1 MKLPNP
7 NDAIIEMRKLLT
19 YCLDPEHSEGQH
31 KARVFRSAL
40 GLTQDNADEL
50 VAALLE
56 AVQTQD
62 AVPIKRN
69 PYGQK
74 YVIDFMMTRGESS
87 APRVR
92 QALIHSVWIVRDT
105 ETFPRLIT
113 CYIL

>member
-40 GLTQDNADEL
+40 GLTQDNTEEL

-56 AVQTQD
+56 AVQTRD
-62 AVPIKRN
+62 AVPVNRN

-74 YVIDFMMTRGESS
+74 YVIDFMMTRGD
-87 APRVR
+87 R
-92 QALIHSVWIVRDT
+92 QALIHSVWIVRNT

>member
-1 MKLPNP
+1 MKLPHP
-7 NDAIIEMRKLLT
+7 DDAIIEMRKLLT

-40 GLTQDNADEL
+40 GLTQDNAEEL

-56 AVQTQD
+56 AVRTHD
-62 AVPIKRN
+62 AVPIQRN

-74 YVIDFMMTRGESS
+74 YVIDFMMTRGD
-87 APRVR
+87 R
-92 QALIHSVWIVRDT
+92 QALIHSVWIVRDS

>member
-40 GLTQDNADEL
+40 GLTQDNVDEL

-62 AVPIKRN
+62 AVPVNRN

-74 YVIDFMMTRGESS
+74 YVIDFMMTRGD
-87 APRVR
+87 R

>member
-40 GLTQDNADEL
+40 GLTQDNAEEL

-62 AVPIKRN
+62 AVSVNRN

-74 YVIDFMMTRGESS
+74 YVIDFIMTRGD
-87 APRVR
+87 R
-92 QALIHSVWIVRDT
+92 QALIHSVWIVRNT

>member
-40 GLTQDNADEL
+40 GLTQDNVDEL

-56 AVQTQD
+56 AVQTRD
-62 AVPIKRN
+62 AVPVNRN

-74 YVIDFMMTRGESS
+74 YVIDFMMTRGD
-87 APRVR
+87 R
-92 QALIHSVWIVRDT
+92 QALIHSVWIVRNT

>member
-40 GLTQDNADEL
+40 GLTQDNAEEL

-74 YVIDFMMTRGESS
+74 YVIDFMMTRGD
-87 APRVR
+87 R
-92 QALIHSVWIVRDT
+92 QALIHSVWIVRNT

>member
-62 AVPIKRN
+62 AVPVNRN

-74 YVIDFMMTRGESS
+74 SVIDFIMTRGD
-87 APRVR
+87 R
-92 QALIHSVWIVRDT
+92 QALIHSVWIVRNT

>member
-1 MKLPNP
+1 MRLPNP
-7 NDAIIEMRKLLT
+7 DTAIIEMRKLLT

-31 KARVFRSAL
+31 KARGFRSAL

-50 VAALLE
+50 KSALLDAVNTQE
-56 AVQTQD
+56 AVP
-62 AVPIKRN
+62 VRRN

-74 YVIDFMMTRGESS
+74 YVIDFMMVRGDHQ
-87 APRVR
+87 AP
-92 QALIHSVWIVRDT
+92 IHSVWIVRDT

>member
-7 NDAIIEMRKLLT
+7 DDAIIEMRKLLT
-19 YCLDPEHSEGQH
+19 YCLGPEHSEGQH

-40 GLTQDNADEL
+40 GLTQDNAEEL
-50 VAALLE
+50 VAALFE

-74 YVIDFMMTRGESS
+74 YVIDFMMIRGD
-87 APRVR
+87 R

>member
-40 GLTQDNADEL
+40 GLTQDNAGEL
-50 VAALLE
+50 MAELLE

-62 AVPIKRN
+62 AVPVKRN

-74 YVIDFMMTRGESS
+74 YVIDFMMIRGD
-87 APRVR
+87 R

>member
-50 VAALLE
+50 VAALFE

-74 YVIDFMMTRGESS
+74 YVIDFMMTRGD
-87 APRVR
+87 R